1 MSIFIME
8 IFDYL
13 NDIGY
18 KKENILKDGDEI
30 IEAGYQPYRINKFLS
45 QHIDC
50 LFLANDM
57 NFHNHIDN
65 KLQFDYFINTIRKKF
80 RQSSKWL
87 KAEQVD
93 EIDLIKEY
101 YNYNNSKAKEVLN
114 LLSEKDIEFI
124 KRKLRKGG
132 LK

>member
-1 MSIFIME
+1 ME

-114 LLSEKDIEFI
+114 LLSEKDNEFI

>member
-1 MSIFIME
+1 ME
-8 IFDYL
+8 IFDKL

>member
-1 MSIFIME
+1 MD

-30 IEAGYQPYRINKFLS
+30 LEAGYEPYRINKFLS

-80 RQSSKWL
+80 RQSGKWL
-87 KAEQVD
+87 KADQID

-101 YNYNNSKAKEVLN
+101 YNYSRPKAKEVLN
-114 LLSEKDIEFI
+114 LLSEENIEFI

>member
-1 MSIFIME
+1 ME

>member
-1 MSIFIME
+1 ME

-13 NDIGY
+13 IDIEY